1 KHLQNPSNY
10 CEIQMSDNNQ
20 ARPVEVRG
28 FGKWPVFLR
37 TLFFACGIIW
47 RGLRDRPRLVIVAHL
62 NFAIVGWVLKMLTG
76 TPYWCTAYG
85 IEAWNIGRK
94 VRSLGLRKA
103 NLVLAISNYTRR
115 RVIAEQ
121 SIPARRVVILAPT
134 LHGENFIA
142 TKKPD
147 YLLRRHAFT
156 ERDKIILTVA
166 RLAGPER
173 YKGYEQ

>member
-1 KHLQNPSNY
+1 MSENQAVVHVWVPELTATKGG
-10 CEIQMSDNNQ
+10 IQAFSRDLVEALAIVLGDARVFAFSKNDRGRGKLL

-37 TLFFACGIIW
+37 TMFFACGIIW

-62 NFAIVGWVLKMLTG
+62 NFAIVGWVLKLLTG

-103 NLVLAISNYTRR
+103 DLILAISNYTRR
-115 RVIAEQ
+115 RVI
-121 SIPARRVVILAPT
+121 
-134 LHGENFIA
+134 
-142 TKKPD
+142 
-147 YLLRRHAFT
+147 
-156 ERDKIILTVA
+156 
-166 RLAGPER
+166 
-173 YKGYEQ
+173 